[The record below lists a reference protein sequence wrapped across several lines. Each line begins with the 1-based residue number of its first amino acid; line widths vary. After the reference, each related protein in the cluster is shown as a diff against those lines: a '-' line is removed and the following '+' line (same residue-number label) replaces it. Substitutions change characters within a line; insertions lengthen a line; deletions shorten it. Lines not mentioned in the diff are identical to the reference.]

1 MYRLFVHRDA
11 QGDLERL
18 YVADPVAAARVVAL
32 LESIAADQDLL
43 DRLTQH
49 DFGAYRSAEFHVSKW
64 YSQWNKG
71 KDLWRLK
78 TWDLEEQRL
87 QYRVVYAYVP
97 GSRRYHVLGVLH
109 RNQVKYDDPSDPYTK
124 RILRAFDAL

>member
-18 YVADPVAAARVVAL
+18 YVADHVAAARVVAL

-49 DFGAYRSAEFHVSKW
+49 DFGAYRSAEFHV
-64 YSQWNKG
+64 
-71 KDLWRLK
+71 
-78 TWDLEEQRL
+78 
-87 QYRVVYAYVP
+87 
-97 GSRRYHVLGVLH
+97 
-109 RNQVKYDDPSDPYTK
+109 
-124 RILRAFDAL
+124 